1 MDKQGYVMFWEKGLG
16 NAQLHNTDYQNI
28 KAEFDRLCDEQEKID
43 NTGFGKVFEC
53 INETLLEG
61 KHHPTLFPYTDD
73 EQVVRKA
80 LELTGNSN
88 DEAFCERFM
97 KNYRLFVEGKA
108 LQEKGLG
115 LLAKEYAQNHQ
126 KEISVEGWHFMPI
139 SIVGTPDII
148 KWVDEKMMCDAQEG
162 KGLFA
167 NHFQIPQE
175 DELLDEFL
183 GVEAYG
189 LKCSFVPFLDEL
201 KRFGVVDG
209 QEPFFSKELTRGL
222 FATLKQAANYMKENT
237 DKPQAIKNE
246 IARLVN
252 WFDSIP
258 IWGLFFQI
266 LILQGLCRLLEGV
279 NINEGDDGYNEA
291 SSLYEWLYLELA
303 KKEIDFCSK
312 PYGAKDRE
320 QLKPLCAYLMSTEVG
335 QLVQSKFFGNEPQ
348 PEQANRWETTDAQ
361 SLNPEPQQAQ
371 PKQETTA
378 STIPTIN
385 DTDKEKLVFGNAL
398 QKQYMSLNNGSYK
411 WTLTKSLLAYMCG
424 RLYCGDRIKEDNS
437 DYSQKYIKGNT
448 QMPAQE
454 VKALFGVDVASNRY
468 SLKTPPRNSW
478 KVDELFK
485 CNGASK

>member
-1 MDKQGYVMFWEKGLG
+1 MDKQGYVMFMDKGLG
-16 NAQLHNTDYQNI
+16 DVQLPNSDYQNI
-28 KAEFDRLCDEQEKID
+28 KKEFDRLCDEQEKID

-61 KHHPTLFPYTDD
+61 KPHPTLFPYTDD
-73 EQVVRKA
+73 EQIIRKA

-88 DEAFCERFM
+88 DEVFCERFM
-97 KNYRLFVEGKA
+97 RHYRLFVEGKK
-108 LQEKGLG
+108 LQAKGLG
-115 LLAKEYAQNHQ
+115 LLAQHYAQNHQ
-126 KEISVEGWHFMPI
+126 KEISVEGWRFVHF
-139 SIVGTPDII
+139 SIVGNPDII
-148 KWVDEKMMCDAQEG
+148 KWVDEKMMNDAQEG

-222 FATLKQAANYMKENT
+222 FAMLKQAANYLKEHT

-252 WFDSIP
+252 EFDNIP

-266 LILQGLCRLLEGV
+266 LFLQGLCRLLEGV

-291 SSLYEWLYLELA
+291 SSLYGWLYKELA
-303 KKEIDFCSK
+303 KKEIDFCYK
-312 PYGAKDRE
+312 PYGAKGRE

-335 QLVQSKFFGNEPQ
+335 QLVQSSLFGNKPQ
-348 PEQANRWETTDAQ
+348 PEQANNGQTTDAQ
-361 SLNPEPQQAQ
+361 SLNPEPQQEKPQ
-371 PKQETTA
+371 PTRGRGRPKETFK
-378 STIPTIN
+378 
-385 DTDKEKLVFGNAL
+385 DKMIDDADGSKLKKVHTKIDGKKGKDVAL
-398 QKQYMSLNNGSYK
+398 IILACIKKG
-411 WTLTKSLLAYMCG
+411 WLTKPTHTQVKKEFGDIGSKTGYNKYLNENMFTKEELEGAINSL
-424 RLYCGDRIKEDNS
+424 D
-437 DYSQKYIKGNT
+437 
-448 QMPAQE
+448 
-454 VKALFGVDVASNRY
+454 
-468 SLKTPPRNSW
+468 
-478 KVDELFK
+478 
-485 CNGASK
+485 

>member
-1 MDKQGYVMFWEKGLG
+1 MFMDKGLG
-16 NAQLHNTDYQNI
+16 DVQLPNTDYQII
-28 KAEFDRLCDEQEKID
+28 KAEFDRLCDEQESLYKPD
-43 NTGFGKVFEC
+43 FEAVFKELHKLDATLTQNYPCTTDEALLNEALRLAGF
-53 INETLLEG
+53 ET
-61 KHHPTLFPYTDD
+61 
-73 EQVVRKA
+73 
-80 LELTGNSN
+80 
-88 DEAFCERFM
+88 DEAFCVDF
-97 KNYRLFVEGKA
+97 KKYNALFVEGKA
-108 LQEKGLG
+108 LQAKGLG
-115 LLAKEYAQNHQ
+115 LLAKEYAQKHQ
-126 KEISVEGWHFMPI
+126 NEISVERWHFVPI
-139 SIVGTPDII
+139 SIVGNPDVI
-148 KWVDEKMMCDAQEG
+148 KWVDEIMMSDAQEG

-167 NHFQIPQE
+167 NHFPIPQE

-201 KRFGVVDG
+201 KRFGIVDG

-252 WFDSIP
+252 GFDSIP
-258 IWGLFFQI
+258 IWGFFFQI

-279 NINEGDDGYNEA
+279 NIIEGDNGYNEA

-303 KKEIDFCSK
+303 KKEFDFCYK

-335 QLVQSKFFGNEPQ
+335 QLVQSKLFGNEPQ
-348 PEQANRWETTDAQ
+348 PEQANDRKTTDAQ
-361 SLNPEPQQAQ
+361 SVNPEPQQEQ
-371 PKQETTA
+371 QGIEQTA

-398 QKQYMSLNNGSYK
+398 QKQYMSLDNGSYK

-424 RLYCGDRIKEDNS
+424 RLYCGDRIKEDDS
-437 DYSQKYIKGNT
+437 DYSNTYIKGNT
-448 QMPAQE
+448 QMPAQG
-454 VKALFGVDVASNRY
+454 VKDLFGVDVASNRY
-468 SLKTPPRNSW
+468 SIKAPPRNSW

-485 CNGASK
+485 SNGASK